1 MGGVG
6 VVGRPTHAGV
16 DKVEGVLGGGWEGG
30 GGGGGRVIG
39 GGGWGAWAFD
49 GYGRPW
55 VGAVEFHFGKVCVEG
70 ALFFGKALEEENGFV
85 RASGRANHVTVV
97 EEAELVYIWKLL
109 LDLVEDGMEGE
120 GKQPGP
126 VRVALPAAVGRGDVV
141 FGVLV
146 GIGLEVGEGGPESVK
161 GCKGSGCMWGGGEG
175 ASGGEEAASFAVG
188 MAGPVQGLDGGE
200 T

>member
-1 MGGVG
+1 

-97 EEAELVYIWKLL
+97 EEAELVRRKARRA
-109 LDLVEDGMEGE
+109 GAAAPARG
-120 GKQPGP
+120 
-126 VRVALPAAVGRGDVV
+126 VATVTV
-141 FGVLV
+141 FLNS
-146 GIGLEVGEGGPESVK
+146 L
-161 GCKGSGCMWGGGEG
+161 
-175 ASGGEEAASFAVG
+175 
-188 MAGPVQGLDGGE
+188 
-200 T
+200 